1 MDVPVLI
8 CVRVDEM
15 EVPPAEGSVQLK
27 CMECGAAIWAARSS
41 QELLAKGDDF
51 RLVCMHCANELTRTA
66 LAAEEPDQSA
76 EAQIERLRSNAEAA
90 YDSMYAL
97 HDEREIRWQFE
108 LADDLLR
115 EAVKTAR
122 EAAMPDEANAIECRR
137 QHIRQVYFHQF
148 VQPPHLLM

>member
-8 CVRVDEM
+8 CVRVEEM
-15 EVPPAEGSVQLK
+15 EVAPAEGSIQLK

-41 QELLAKGDDF
+41 QDLLAHGEDF
-51 RLVCMHCANELTRTA
+51 RLVCMHCANELTKAA
-66 LAAEEPDQSA
+66 LALDEPGQSVQT
-76 EAQIERLRSNAEAA
+76 QIARLRSNAEAA
-90 YDSMYAL
+90 YDSMYEL
-97 HDEREIRWQFE
+97 HDDREIRWQFE

-122 EAAMPDEANAIECRR
+122 EAAMPDEADTMERRR

>member
-8 CVRVDEM
+8 CVRVEEM
-15 EVPPAEGSVQLK
+15 EAAPAEGSVQLN
-27 CMECGAAIWAARSS
+27 CMECGAAVWAALSS
-41 QELLAKGDDF
+41 QELLAQGDDF
-51 RLVCMHCANELTRTA
+51 RLVCMHCANELTKA
-66 LAAEEPDQSA
+66 SLAADEPDQSA
-76 EAQIERLRSNAEAA
+76 QAQIERLRANAEAA

-97 HDEREIRWQFE
+97 HDDRQIRWQFE

-115 EAVKTAR
+115 EAVNTAVA
-122 EAAMPDEANAIECRR
+122 AAMPQEADAIERRR

>member
-8 CVRVDEM
+8 CMRVEEM
-15 EVPPAEGSVQLK
+15 DGAPAEGSVQLE

-41 QELLAKGDDF
+41 QELLAPGDDF

-66 LAAEEPDQSA
+66 LAAEAPDQSA
-76 EAQIERLRSNAEAA
+76 QAQIERLRSNAEAA

-97 HDEREIRWQFE
+97 RDEREIRWQFE

-122 EAAMPDEANAIECRR
+122 ESAMPDEANAIESRR

>member
-8 CVRVDEM
+8 CVRVEEL
-15 EVPPAEGSVQLK
+15 EVPPAEGSVQLN
-27 CMECGAAIWAARSS
+27 CMECGAAIWAALSS
-41 QELLAKGDDF
+41 QDLLAQGDDF
-51 RLVCMHCANELTRTA
+51 RLVCMHCANELTRAA
-66 LAAEEPDQSA
+66 LAADEPDQSA
-76 EAQIERLRSNAEAA
+76 QAQIARLRSNAETA
-90 YDSMYAL
+90 YESMYEL
-97 HDEREIRWQFE
+97 HDDREIRWNFE

-122 EAAMPDEANAIECRR
+122 DAAMPDEAETLERRR